1 MSEKNP
7 LPFAKTQSKAML
19 LWVLAVL
26 IGLPL
31 VLPSATLASRNPD
44 LCHGRPGLQPVAGL
58 HRAAVVRPRHLLG
71 AGAYCAAL
79 LMMHLQLGLFTALLG
94 AAVAGGFLALLVGAL
109 AIRRTGIYFVMLTL
123 AFSQMAYFVA
133 YTLSDWTGGDNGLLS
148 VPRPEIRIGD
158 TVLLSLAD
166 ARAFYGFVAV
176 LFLLI
181 FIGARR
187 VIASPFGSTLMAI
200 RENETR
206 ASAIGYDTRH
216 FKILVFVLSGA
227 VTGIA
232 GALYAMLLHFVPLS
246 NIDLAMSEN
255 ILIMTIVGGT
265 GSLFGSLLGAGS
277 IVLLGDFLSDLWPR
291 WLMLL
296 GVILILVVIF
306 MRGGLWGGLASLFEK
321 VRGRRKAR
329 RGGQGGRAMSILLET
344 REPGTGLRRFPCG
357 QRRQPRRSKPAPST
371 PSSAPTARARPACST
386 A

>member
-1 MSEKNP
+1 
-7 LPFAKTQSKAML
+7 ML

-31 VLPSATLASRNPD
+31 VLPSATLATEILIFAMAALACN
-44 LCHGRPGLQPVAGL
+44 LLLGYTGLLSFGQGIFF
-58 HRAAVVRPRHLLG
+58 G

-79 LMMHLQLGLFTALLG
+79 LMIHLQLGLFMALLG
-94 AAVAGGFLALLVGAL
+94 AALAGGVLALLVGAL

-148 VPRPEIRIGD
+148 VPRPEIRVGD

-246 NIDLAMSEN
+246 NRPGDVREHPDHDHRRRHRLAVR
-255 ILIMTIVGGT
+255 LTAGRRLHRAAGRL
-265 GSLFGSLLGAGS
+265 SLRPVAALA
-277 IVLLGDFLSDLWPR
+277 DAA
-291 WLMLL
+291 

-321 VRGRRKAR
+321 VRGTRKPVVVAK
-329 RGGQGGRAMSILLET
+329 ED
-344 REPGTGLRRFPCG
+344 GL
-357 QRRQPRRSKPAPST
+357 
-371 PSSAPTARARPACST
+371 
-386 A
+386 

>member
-31 VLPSATLASRNPD
+31 ILPSATLASEILIFAMAALACN
-44 LCHGRPGLQPVAGL
+44 LLLGYTGLLSFDQGIFF
-58 HRAAVVRPRHLLG
+58 G

-79 LMMHLQLGLFTALLG
+79 LMIHLQLGLFTALLG

-133 YTLSDWTGGDNGLLS
+133 YTLSDWTGGDN
-148 VPRPEIRIGD
+148 
-158 TVLLSLAD
+158 VLLSLAD

-176 LFLLI
+176 VFLLI

-306 MRGGLWGGLASLFEK
+306 MRGGLWGGLASLFENM
-321 VRGRRKAR
+321 RGRRKAAVVAKE
-329 RGGQGGRAMSILLET
+329 QGL
-344 REPGTGLRRFPCG
+344 
-357 QRRQPRRSKPAPST
+357 
-371 PSSAPTARARPACST
+371 
-386 A
+386 